1 MYIVDANNGITRVS
15 DSKVIARDI
24 TTKDYRDFMFEL
36 TYRAHPDSATVAAG
50 PSTIL
55 YPVHVRKETGKDK

>member
-1 MYIVDANNGITRVS
+1 MYIVDANNVITRVS

-24 TTKDYRDFMFEL
+24 TTVDYRDFMWEM
-36 TYRAHPDSATVAAG
+36 TYRADPNNSKVASG
-50 PSTIL
+50 GSQIL